1 MQNKTETRKHSGLS
15 SLSSLIIKSNVL
27 GVFHQQ
33 CSYQYHGADTSKTL
47 WYFKWEGVG
56 LDGWISGVR
65 YRCRVAPWEGSRWMD
80 LRVVKSTYGA
90 NNQNHISFGLQN
102 KGHLSFSQV
111 CFAYVVWDRL
121 SKDCAANNGSRM
133 MNELG
138 EWLLASTP
146 LLAKTPPAFNIH
158 FFRCNSIS

>member
-1 MQNKTETRKHSGLS
+1 MFWVYSISSAAINITVQTRQRHCGTLSGR
-15 SLSSLIIKSNVL
+15 
-27 GVFHQQ
+27 GW
-33 CSYQYHGADTSKTL
+33 D
-47 WYFKWEGVG
+47 WM
-56 LDGWISGVR
+56 DGSPGVR

-121 SKDCAANNGSRM
+121 SKDCAANNGGRM